1 MMSEETIAVVQQ
13 RLGEVKREIKK
24 YERAFQAEHGRPA
37 ERDEIKSDATICMYT
52 RVYRLPG
59 RRWAN

>member
-1 MMSEETIAVVQQ
+1 MVQQ